1 MFRAMGNYI
10 SQETKNPIKS
20 KPKEQ
25 AGAKM
30 NPSAIPL
37 ITIVMGVLL
46 QMHCIQSQN
55 QAFDLTKLLPKTGSE
70 PIWTVIDRNLPQ
82 VQEMISAARRECV
95 EKLNLPRDQRPL
107 MKVSNPSEKE
117 KCLSE
122 CVLKKIKLM
131 DDNNKL
137 NIGQVEKLTSLV
149 TQDNK
154 VAIAVSSSMASA
166 CNRGVSSKNACE
178 NAHFFNQCIGRQLER
193 NNVKLVW

>member
-1 MFRAMGNYI
+1 MKPATI
-10 SQETKNPIKS
+10 S
-20 KPKEQ
+20 
-25 AGAKM
+25 
-30 NPSAIPL
+30 L
-37 ITIVMGVLL
+37 ITIVLGVML
-46 QMHCIQSQN
+46 QMHCIRAQSQG
-55 QAFDLTKLLPKTGSE
+55 FDITKLLPKTGAE

-82 VQEMISAARRECV
+82 VQEMISAARRECIQ
-95 EKLNLPRDQRPL
+95 KLNLPRDQRPL

-117 KCLSE
+117 KCLAE

-154 VAIAVSSSMASA
+154 VAIAVSSSMASS
-166 CNRGVSSKNACE
+166 CNRGISSKNPCE
-178 NAHFFNQCIGRQLER
+178 AAHFFNQCIARQLER

>member
-46 QMHCIQSQN
+46 QMYCIQGQN

-137 NIGQVEKLTSLV
+137 NIAQVEKLTSLV

>member
-1 MFRAMGNYI
+1 M
-10 SQETKNPIKS
+10 K
-20 KPKEQ
+20 
-25 AGAKM
+25 
-30 NPSAIPL
+30 PSAITL

-46 QMHCIQSQN
+46 QMHCIQGQN
-55 QAFDLTKLLPKTGSE
+55 QAFDLTKLLPKTGAE
-70 PIWTVIDRNLPQ
+70 PVWAVIDRNLPQ
-82 VQEMISAARRECV
+82 VQEMISAARKECV
-95 EKLNLPRDQRPL
+95 QKLNLPRDQRPL

-117 KCLSE
+117 KCLAE

-131 DDNNKL
+131 DENNKL

-166 CNRGVSSKNACE
+166 CNRGISSKNACE
-178 NAHFFNQCIGRQLER
+178 AAHFFNQCIGRQLER